1 MSLYLNITFKFLFL
15 LCFIW
20 KSVEHNQHL
29 FSLAHSFL
37 FTLTLT
43 LFTLFNFLYFCS
55 FRFESLKGYIN
66 SGLTQCIKKLC
77 FVLKFYQR
85 GCVARANTVCIKKL
99 CFVLKFYQK
108 GCVARANTVLHVI
121 SKKIRLI

>member
-1 MSLYLNITFKFLFL
+1 MPYFCFPPFVWTKQYWEGKMSLYLNITFQFLDL

-20 KSVEHNQHL
+20 KFVEHNQL
-29 FSLAHSFL
+29 FFCLTHSFL

-43 LFTLFNFLYFCS
+43 LCTLFNFLYVCS
-55 FRFESLKGYIN
+55 FMFDYLKGYIN
-66 SGLTQCIKKLC
+66 SGITHCMK
-77 FVLKFYQR
+77 
-85 GCVARANTVCIKKL
+85 TL

-121 SKKIRLI
+121 RKNIRLIWIF